1 MTNSTAPLADSSES
15 SANQVNST
23 ESFDP
28 KHRAD
33 MIATLQAFVE
43 NDDKLSVF
51 TRCKALGYMSDAE
64 WEDAITAG
72 LRWNNYYKLRLM
84 MACFVLEAEGAML

>member
-1 MTNSTAPLADSSES
+1 MIDSTINS

-33 MIATLQAFVE
+33 MIAALQAFVE
-43 NDDKLSVF
+43 ADNNLAVF
-51 TRCKALGYMSDAE
+51 VRCKALGYMSDAE
-64 WEDAITAG
+64 WEEAITLQGVDWEA
-72 LRWNNYYKLRLM
+72 YFEMRLM
-84 MACFVLEAEGAML
+84 MTCFVLEAEGAML